1 VCVERAVPGGVKGQQ
16 RQETWRRCCRG
27 WERVPWTAEAPN
39 DPPTKTQRLTGTSA
53 SVPFSPRRLGGPVG
67 GKTSFTHSPA
77 HLSFTFAPVRNTHVA
92 CPAVHPPSFTPFSPP
107 PSPLPPLPPSS
118 QCHGPWPRLP
128 CPAVGALRHTCDALP
143 GGSAAGPLPPRR
155 RHGEAWAWGHKDDDR
170 IMMI

>member
-1 VCVERAVPGGVKGQQ
+1 MERAVPGGVKGQQ

-107 PSPLPPLPPSS
+107 PPPCPPFPLPPSATGPGPAYRALLWARS
-118 QCHGPWPRLP
+118 ATRVMHCLGAAPLDPSRPAGDTVRHGP
-128 CPAVGALRHTCDALP
+128 
-143 GGSAAGPLPPRR
+143 GGI
-155 RHGEAWAWGHKDDDR
+155 K
-170 IMMI
+170 MMTE